1 MELSA
6 TGLDLI
12 RSFEGCRLT
21 AYRDTSGILTLGWG
35 HTAGVLA
42 GDTCTQDQAD
52 AWLVSDL
59 EFAEAAVNHLV
70 TVDLDQ
76 HQFDPL
82 VSFCYNLGQNAFG
95 NSTLLRLLNAADY
108 DSVPGQILRWDKGPD
123 GKPVP
128 GLTRRRAAEAQM
140 FAGDHPYDS

>member
-6 TGLDLI
+6 AGFDLI
-12 RSFEGCRLT
+12 KSFEGCRLT
-21 AYRDTSGILTLGWG
+21 AYRDTSGIWTIGWG

-52 AWLVSDL
+52 AWLVNDL

-70 TVDLDQ
+70 TVDLEQ

-82 VSFCYNLGQNAFG
+82 VSFTYNLGQNAFG

-108 DSVPGQILRWDKGPD
+108 DAVPAQILRWDKGPD
-123 GKPVP
+123 GKPV
-128 GLTRRRAAEAQM
+128 
-140 FAGDHPYDS
+140 S

>member
-1 MELSA
+1 MDLSA
-6 TGLDLI
+6 AGFDLVK
-12 RSFEGCRLT
+12 SFEGCRLA
-21 AYRDTSGILTLGWG
+21 AYRDTSGIWTIGWG

-52 AWLVSDL
+52 AWLVNDL

-70 TVDLDQ
+70 TVDLEQ

-82 VSFCYNLGQNAFG
+82 VSFTYNLGQNAFG

-108 DSVPGQILRWDKGPD
+108 DAVPAQILRWDKGPD

-140 FAGDHPYDS
+140 FAGPPNDS